1 MNQTHE
7 QRRVNFVA
15 PYAEDERQAP
25 ALPVV
30 AEPIQVTDMAGA
42 WLSPQSPTRDS
53 ISAKDRAEAFVI
65 RQTPIYVVTVVVAVA
80 VTVAYT
86 LFAWAA
92 GVNAPWA
99 MDKLLVFLLMLA
111 GGLFVTHSRANRT
124 DYEHTH
130 AGTERLRIMTAAEI
144 RKAELQA
151 ELEIRRTALET
162 SVRLLEGRK

>member
-1 MNQTHE
+1 MQTE

-15 PYAEDERQAP
+15 PFAEEEPRQAP

-30 AEPIQVTDMAGA
+30 AQPIQVTDTAGA
-42 WLSPQSPTRDS
+42 WISPQSPTRDS
-53 ISAKDRAEAFVI
+53 VSAKDRAEAFVI
-65 RQTPIYVVTVVVAVA
+65 RQTPVYVVTVIIALA

-86 LFAWAA
+86 LIALAA

-99 MDKLLVFLLMLA
+99 MDKTLVFLFMLA

-124 DYEHTH
+124 DHEHTH
-130 AGTERLRIMTAAEI
+130 AGTERLRIKTAAEI
-144 RKAELQA
+144 RKAELEA